1 MADWK
6 KKDYAERAAKHGYEI
21 KYGKT
26 PKDEATTFVRHP
38 DKTIYFDPKMAKRKY
53 AERAWENPRVKGVNP
68 LEGKHFTNKEKW
80 YQFLHEH
87 ELAHLAHK
95 RRKGE
100 SKAEYENRIN
110 QIALD
115 ALLEGVAGEEIS
127 GGASELGGLLSF
139 LAEKGAKGSRLLGG
153 LGLLAYPSS
162 VATDEEEM
170 QELRRLRGY

>member
-21 KYGKT
+21 KYGET

-53 AERAWENPRVKGVNP
+53 AERAWENPRVEGVNP

-87 ELAHLAHK
+87 ELAHLTHK
-95 RRKGE
+95 RREGE

-115 ALLEGVAGEEIS
+115 ALFEAP
-127 GGASELGGLLSF
+127 SESLGGLLSF

-153 LGLLAYPSS
+153 LGMALYPSS
-162 VATDEEEM
+162 TALDENEDVALM
-170 QELRRLRGY
+170 RQIQNELRRRRR

>member
-53 AERAWENPRVKGVNP
+53 AERAWENPRVEGVNP

-95 RRKGE
+95 RREGE

-115 ALLEGVAGEEIS
+115 ALFEAP
-127 GGASELGGLLSF
+127 SESLGGLLSF
-139 LAEKGAKGSRLLGG
+139 LAEKGAKGSRLLGC
-153 LGLLAYPSS
+153 L
-162 VATDEEEM
+162 
-170 QELRRLRGY
+170 

>member
-95 RRKGE
+95 RREGE

-110 QIALD
+110 QLALD
-115 ALLEGVAGEEIS
+115 ALFEAP
-127 GGASELGGLLSF
+127 SERLGGLLSF

-153 LGLLAYPSS
+153 LGMALYPSS
-162 VATDEEEM
+162 TALDENEDVALM
-170 QELRRLRGY
+170 RQIQNELRRRRR

>member
-95 RRKGE
+95 RR
-100 SKAEYENRIN
+100 
-110 QIALD
+110 
-115 ALLEGVAGEEIS
+115 EG
-127 GGASELGGLLSF
+127 
-139 LAEKGAKGSRLLGG
+139 
-153 LGLLAYPSS
+153 
-162 VATDEEEM
+162 
-170 QELRRLRGY
+170 